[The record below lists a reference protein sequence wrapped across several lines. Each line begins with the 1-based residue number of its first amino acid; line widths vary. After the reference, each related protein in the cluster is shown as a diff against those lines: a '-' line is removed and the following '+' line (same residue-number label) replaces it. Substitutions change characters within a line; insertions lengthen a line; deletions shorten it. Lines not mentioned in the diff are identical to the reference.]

1 MNLTARLYHDMKRR
15 NMQQQLDFNNYPNSP
30 GYKKS
35 GTSKLAAR
43 AIKPRVNSIRNQ
55 VYEVLQSEALTA
67 DEVAEALDLSILTVR
82 PRCSELL
89 RMGLIEET
97 GTRRLNDSG
106 KLAEVLRAKQ

>member
-1 MNLTARLYHDMKRR
+1 
-15 NMQQQLDFNNYPNSP
+15 MQQQALEFKYPKSP

-35 GTSKLAAR
+35 GTSKEAAK
-43 AIKPRVNSIRNQ
+43 AIKPKANTIRDQ
-55 VYEVLQSEALTA
+55 VFEVLQSEALTA
-67 DEVAEALDLSILTVR
+67 DEVASALDMSILTIR

-106 KLAEVLRAKQ
+106 KFAEVLKAKW